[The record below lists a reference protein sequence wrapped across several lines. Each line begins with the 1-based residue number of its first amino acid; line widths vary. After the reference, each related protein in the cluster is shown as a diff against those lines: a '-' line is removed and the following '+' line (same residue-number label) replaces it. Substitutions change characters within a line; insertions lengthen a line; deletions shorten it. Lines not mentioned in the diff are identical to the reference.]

1 VHILRTERVN
11 SGWNS
16 GNAGTLEVWGYKL
29 VHGED
34 SGIMFFDVGTQELPC
49 LFIRVRTVDMATP
62 YPLCIP
68 LLTEMTQRSGLRIV
82 DNENIV
88 VVVQLLRI
96 FLVITE
102 VDIFGLLLQQVIFG
116 PLQGIM
122 QGFSDCEEPLVTTYH
137 LPISMYSQATD

>member
-68 LLTEMTQRSGLRIV
+68 LLTEMTQRSGLRVV
-82 DNENIV
+82 DYENIV

-102 VDIFGLLLQQVIFG
+102 VDIFGLLLQ
-116 PLQGIM
+116 
-122 QGFSDCEEPLVTTYH
+122 
-137 LPISMYSQATD
+137 